1 MPVRHSGSESGG
13 LRWPTAYG
21 STACVFHAHSS
32 SKSCIPAIYLYN
44 ASNTEINTMIQL
56 YHQDSTNSRTP
67 VQGLSFISFPGG
79 ERHVRLPVAIQ
90 DIPSGLNWVI
100 EARMESPADIMD
112 LLLLTDALRRARP
125 GEPIALVMPY
135 VPYARQDRVAV
146 SGEAFSLAVFCSLIN
161 SLKFDSVTVMDP
173 HSQVAVDL
181 LDRVVVM
188 SVADILPSTL
198 KAQGADKLMATAAL
212 VAPDKGAMARVQKA
226 ADALSVLRTRPVP
239 VVQALKQRD
248 PATGALSSPVI
259 QGHVPQGVPLLVVD
273 DICDGG
279 GTFIQLAELL
289 RQHTDAPLYLYVTHG
304 IFSKGIEPLMQHFQG
319 IFCAHPFARASQHFV
334 AQAA

>member
-1 MPVRHSGSESGG
+1 M
-13 LRWPTAYG
+13 
-21 STACVFHAHSS
+21 
-32 SKSCIPAIYLYN
+32 N
-44 ASNTEINTMIQL
+44 AMIQL
-56 YHQDSTNSRTP
+56 YYQHLPHTRTP
-67 VQGLSFISFPGG
+67 VQDLSFISFPGG
-79 ERHVRLPVAIQ
+79 ERHVRLPVAIEG
-90 DIPSGLNWVI
+90 IPSGHNWVI

-125 GEPIALVMPY
+125 GERIELAMPY

-198 KAQGADKLMATAAL
+198 KAQGADELLATAAL

-226 ADALSVLRTRPVP
+226 ADALSVYRGSPVT

-248 PATGALSSPVI
+248 PVTGALSSPVL

-304 IFSKGIEPLMQHFQG
+304 IFSKGLGPLLPHFDR
-319 IFCAHPFARASQHFV
+319 IFCAYPFARASQHFV
-334 AQAA
+334 VHAAGDQQTSN